1 MNDSDKSL
9 QEITSLVEAMLADA
23 DMPTTKPAP
32 LDPILLAGE
41 LSARLADVEP
51 GPPIGGSIPESKLA
65 AYIDGGLD
73 DGEQR
78 EVEALLAGSPAC
90 LHDIVAAIVYLD
102 DLTAQ
107 RSSAPADLLESTIA
121 DSTEHRRVAVQ
132 QASIIPLRV
141 PPVRGQGV
149 KAGLLAESFQ
159 LLAAA
164 SDAGSQAIVCRSQS
178 GIWTLEVFDGRSE
191 RNQETGR
198 GYLLLTVHPDH
209 RATYEGRTARVFVK
223 VGTDERVLAE
233 ENVRNGEIYAEI
245 SLTGL
250 DLRTKDAVNV
260 VFGPAS

>member
-107 RSSAPADLLESTIA
+107 RSSAPADLLKSTIA
-121 DSTEHRRVAVQ
+121 E
-132 QASIIPLRV
+132 
-141 PPVRGQGV
+141 
-149 KAGLLAESFQ
+149 
-159 LLAAA
+159 
-164 SDAGSQAIVCRSQS
+164 
-178 GIWTLEVFDGRSE
+178 FDGT
-191 RNQETGR
+191 QESG
-198 GYLLLTVHPDH
+198 
-209 RATYEGRTARVFVK
+209 
-223 VGTDERVLAE
+223 
-233 ENVRNGEIYAEI
+233 
-245 SLTGL
+245 
-250 DLRTKDAVNV
+250 
-260 VFGPAS
+260 GPASEHYPVARSARPWTGRQSGTARRIVPAFGRGK